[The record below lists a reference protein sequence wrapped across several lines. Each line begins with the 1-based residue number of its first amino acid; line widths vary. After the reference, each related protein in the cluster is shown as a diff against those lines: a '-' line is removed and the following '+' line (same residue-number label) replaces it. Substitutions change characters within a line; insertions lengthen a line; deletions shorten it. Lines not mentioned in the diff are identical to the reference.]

1 MNTIAVAIDG
11 PSGAGKSTIARAAAK
26 ALGFVYVDTGAMYR
40 TIGLAVSR
48 QGIAIGEPEKVLPLL
63 SDSLRIEL
71 AYDDEGVQHVLL
83 CGEDVSSL
91 IRTPEMSMYASF
103 VSAIPEVRA
112 FLLETQRGMA
122 RTNNVIMDGRDI
134 GTVILPDAR
143 VKIFLTASA
152 QARAQRRLLELQEKG
167 ETVTFEEV
175 LSDMVQRDKQDAER
189 AAAPLRQAE
198 DAVLLDTSDLTL
210 EQSIDAVLELIRA
223 AGEENK

>member
-26 ALGFVYVDTGAMYR
+26 ALGFVYVDTGAIYR

-122 RTNNVIMDGRDI
+122 RTQNVIMDGRDI